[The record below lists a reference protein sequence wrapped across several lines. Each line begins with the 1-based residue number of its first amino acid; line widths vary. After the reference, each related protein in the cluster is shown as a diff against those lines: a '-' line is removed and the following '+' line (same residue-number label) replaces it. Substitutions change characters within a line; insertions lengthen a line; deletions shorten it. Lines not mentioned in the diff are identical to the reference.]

1 MVKLIPAS
9 LQCKT
14 DWAGLAETFSY
25 ATLGVLNSFVMSND
39 SDPLMFLYLFLI
51 LAVCSLLALVVTAGV
66 SDPDLEATK
75 DPGLEATN
83 DPAIDASKG
92 EIKMRQTRDI
102 ESDEINNNSK

>member
-1 MVKLIPAS
+1 
-9 LQCKT
+9 
-14 DWAGLAETFSY
+14 
-25 ATLGVLNSFVMSND
+25 MSND
-39 SDPLMFLYLFLI
+39 SDPLMFLNLFLI
-51 LAVCSLLALVVTAGV
+51 LAVCSLLALVVTASV

-102 ESDEINNNSK
+102 ESDEINNNSKL